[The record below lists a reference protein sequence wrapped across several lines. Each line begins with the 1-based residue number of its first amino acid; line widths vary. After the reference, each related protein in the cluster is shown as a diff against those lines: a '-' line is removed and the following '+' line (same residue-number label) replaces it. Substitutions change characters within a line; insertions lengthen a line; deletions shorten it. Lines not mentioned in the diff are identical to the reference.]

1 MSSGPWSS
9 ELPRMRETGSG
20 GFRPSPTTGSCCAAR
35 SRTCAMPSTAR
46 QAPSSEACSSASSPA
61 ERHGRTSTSPPPA
74 GTRTPSGPPCCAVQA
89 AREPDC
95 ASRWRNSCRESALRE
110 QMAILETIN
119 SPADLRRL
127 DQTQLAQLAEEVRA
141 FLVEQTSRTGGH
153 LSPNLGVVELT
164 FALHRVFDSPKDAI
178 VWDTGHQAYV
188 HKIVTG
194 RAKGFEKLR
203 QADGLSGYPSRKE
216 SEHDFVENSHASTSL
231 SYALGIAE
239 ARLRKKVGGHVVAVI
254 GDGALT
260 GGMAYEALNQIAHLQ
275 PPNLVIVIN
284 DNGRSYAPTVGG
296 LARHLSQLRIDPRY
310 ERIKDEI
317 SRLLRDL
324 PLVGSTAD
332 QAAYRVKAGLKQLLQ
347 PSTSFESLG
356 IKYAGFVDGH
366 DEPALEEV
374 LSRAKKLREPVV
386 VHVVTEKGHGYGPA
400 VDDEVD
406 KLHGVPAFDP
416 LTGRPRST
424 ELKYTDVFG
433 EALMTTATR
442 RPEVCAIT
450 AAMASS
456 TGLLNFAKEFPDRF
470 FDVGICEQHAVTFA
484 AGLALAGMHPVV
496 CIYSTFLARA
506 FDQTLMDVAMHKLPV
521 VFVIDRAGVT
531 GPDGSSHHGIFDL
544 SYLRLIPNMK
554 IAAPADA
561 TELCALLET
570 ALASDGPMAIR
581 YPSGPVPSTPDL
593 PVAPL
598 PVGRWEELR
607 KGSDA
612 VIFAVG
618 RMVGVAK
625 EAAERLE
632 MQGVSCTVVNAR
644 WVKPGDPRLTGWA
657 SKHPGVVTV
666 EDNVGAGGFGG
677 AVLETLA
684 PHGLAGRV
692 RTLALPDQFLPQ
704 GKASDILK
712 DC

>member
-1 MSSGPWSS
+1 
-9 ELPRMRETGSG
+9 
-20 GFRPSPTTGSCCAAR
+20 
-35 SRTCAMPSTAR
+35 
-46 QAPSSEACSSASSPA
+46 
-61 ERHGRTSTSPPPA
+61 
-74 GTRTPSGPPCCAVQA
+74 
-89 AREPDC
+89 
-95 ASRWRNSCRESALRE
+95 
-110 QMAILETIN
+110 MAILETIN

-127 DQTQLAQLAEEVRA
+127 DQSQLAQLAAEVRA
-141 FLVEQTSRTGGH
+141 FLVEQTSKTGGH

-164 FALHRVFDSPKDAI
+164 FALHRTFDSPKDAI

-194 RAKGFEKLR
+194 RARDFARLR
-203 QADGLSGYPSRKE
+203 QAGGLSGYPSRKE
-216 SEHDFVENSHASTSL
+216 SEHDLVENSHASTSL

-239 ARLRKKVGGHVVAVI
+239 ARLRKRLDGFVVAVI

-275 PPNLVIVIN
+275 PPNLIIVIN

-310 ERIKDEI
+310 ERVKVEI

-332 QAAYRVKAGLKQLLQ
+332 QAAYRVKESLKQLLQ
-347 PSTSFESLG
+347 PSTVFESLG
-356 IKYAGFVDGH
+356 IKYAGVVDGH
-366 DEPALEEV
+366 DEAELEAV
-374 LSRAKKLREPVV
+374 LSRAKKLKAPVV

-400 VDDEVD
+400 VDDEID
-406 KLHGVPAFDP
+406 KLHGVSAFDP

-424 ELKYTDVFG
+424 DVKYTDVFG
-433 EALMTTATR
+433 EALMTAATR
-442 RPEVCAIT
+442 QPEVCAIT

-484 AGLALAGMHPVV
+484 AGLAMSGMRPVV

-506 FDQTLMDVAMHKLPV
+506 FDQTVMDVALHKLPV

-531 GPDGSSHHGIFDL
+531 GPDGSSHHGMLDL

-554 IAAPADA
+554 VAAPADA

-570 ALASDGPMAIR
+570 ALSTDGPVAIR
-581 YPSGPVPSTPDL
+581 FPSGAVPAPPDL
-593 PVAPL
+593 PVEPL

-612 VIFAVG
+612 AIFAVG
-618 RMVGVAK
+618 RMVEIAK
-625 EAAERLE
+625 EAAERLAL
-632 MQGVSCTVVNAR
+632 QGIECTVVNAR
-644 WVKPGDPRLTGWA
+644 WVKPVDPRIVDWA
-657 SKHPGVVTV
+657 KRHPIVMTV
-666 EDNVGAGGFGG
+666 EDNVGSGGFGG
-677 AVLETLA
+677 AVLEALA

-692 RTLALPDQFLPQ
+692 RCIALPDQFLPQ
-704 GKASDILK
+704 GKAADILK
-712 DC
+712 EFGLDAAGIAQATFAAIKGTVPSEIGSDSA

>member
-1 MSSGPWSS
+1 MG
-9 ELPRMRETGSG
+9 
-20 GFRPSPTTGSCCAAR
+20 
-35 SRTCAMPSTAR
+35 
-46 QAPSSEACSSASSPA
+46 
-61 ERHGRTSTSPPPA
+61 
-74 GTRTPSGPPCCAVQA
+74 
-89 AREPDC
+89 
-95 ASRWRNSCRESALRE
+95 
-110 QMAILETIN
+110 ILETIN
-119 SPADLRRL
+119 SPADLRAL
-127 DQTQLAQLAEEVRA
+127 DQPRLSRLADEVRA

-194 RAKGFEKLR
+194 RSKDFAKLR
-203 QADGLSGYPSRKE
+203 QAGGLSGYPSRQE
-216 SEHDFVENSHASTSL
+216 SEHDVMENSHASTSL

-239 ARLRKKVGGHVVAVI
+239 ARLRKRVDGYVIAVI

-296 LARHLSQLRIDPRY
+296 LARHLSQLRVDPRY
-310 ERIKDEI
+310 ERIKDDI

-324 PLVGSTAD
+324 PLVGATAD
-332 QAAYRVKAGLKQLLQ
+332 QAAYRVKEGLKQLLQ
-347 PSTSFESLG
+347 PSTIFESLG
-356 IKYAGFVDGH
+356 IKYAGIVDGH

-386 VHVVTEKGHGYGPA
+386 VHVITEKGHGYGPA
-400 VDDEVD
+400 VDDEID

-433 EALMTTATR
+433 EALMTAAAR

-581 YPSGPVPSTPDL
+581 YPSGPAPSTPDL
-593 PVAPL
+593 PVEPL

-644 WVKPGDPRLTGWA
+644 WVKPVDPRITDWA
-657 SKHPGVVTV
+657 SKHPVVVTV

-684 PHGLAGRV
+684 PHALAGRV
-692 RTLALPDQFLPQ
+692 RTIALPDRFLPQ
-704 GKASDILK
+704 GKASDILRESGLDAAGVAK
-712 DC
+712 SVFEAVRGKVAKEL

>member
-1 MSSGPWSS
+1 
-9 ELPRMRETGSG
+9 
-20 GFRPSPTTGSCCAAR
+20 
-35 SRTCAMPSTAR
+35 
-46 QAPSSEACSSASSPA
+46 
-61 ERHGRTSTSPPPA
+61 
-74 GTRTPSGPPCCAVQA
+74 
-89 AREPDC
+89 
-95 ASRWRNSCRESALRE
+95 
-110 QMAILETIN
+110 MAILETIN
-119 SPADLRRL
+119 TPADLRRL
-127 DQTQLAQLAEEVRA
+127 DQPQLAQLAEEVRA

-164 FALHRVFDSPKDAI
+164 FALHRQFDSPKDAI

-194 RAKGFEKLR
+194 RAREFAGLR
-203 QADGLSGYPSRKE
+203 QPGGMSGYPSRKE
-216 SEHDFVENSHASTSL
+216 SEHDLVENSHASTSL

-239 ARLRKKVGGHVVAVI
+239 ARLRKGKNGYVVAVI

-275 PPNLVIVIN
+275 PPNLIIVIN

-310 ERIKDEI
+310 ERVKVEI

-332 QAAYRVKAGLKQLLQ
+332 QAAYRVKESLKQLLQ
-347 PSTSFESLG
+347 PSTVFESLG
-356 IKYAGFVDGH
+356 IKYAGVVDGH
-366 DEPALEEV
+366 DEAELEAV
-374 LSRAKKLREPVV
+374 LSRAKKLKAPVV

-400 VDDEVD
+400 VDDEID
-406 KLHGVPAFDP
+406 KLHGVSAFDP

-424 ELKYTDVFG
+424 DVKYTDVFG
-433 EALMTTATR
+433 EALMTAATR
-442 RPEVCAIT
+442 QPEVCAIT

-484 AGLALAGMHPVV
+484 AGLAMSGMRPVV

-506 FDQTLMDVAMHKLPV
+506 FDQTVMDVALHKLPV

-531 GPDGSSHHGIFDL
+531 GPDGSSHHGMLDL

-554 IAAPADA
+554 VAAPADA

-570 ALASDGPMAIR
+570 ALSTDGPVAIR
-581 YPSGPVPSTPDL
+581 FPSGAVPAPPDL
-593 PVAPL
+593 PVEPL

-612 VIFAVG
+612 AIFAVG
-618 RMVGVAK
+618 RMVEIAK
-625 EAAERLE
+625 EAAERLAL
-632 MQGVSCTVVNAR
+632 QGIECTVVNAR
-644 WVKPGDPRLTGWA
+644 WVKPVDPRIVDWA
-657 SKHPGVVTV
+657 KRHPIVMTV
-666 EDNVGAGGFGG
+666 EDNVGSGGFGG
-677 AVLETLA
+677 AVLEALA

-692 RTLALPDQFLPQ
+692 RCIALPDQFLPQ
-704 GKASDILK
+704 GKAADILK
-712 DC
+712 EFGLDAAGIAQATFAAIKGTVPSETGSDSA

>member
-1 MSSGPWSS
+1 MG
-9 ELPRMRETGSG
+9 L
-20 GFRPSPTTGSCCAAR
+20 
-35 SRTCAMPSTAR
+35 
-46 QAPSSEACSSASSPA
+46 
-61 ERHGRTSTSPPPA
+61 
-74 GTRTPSGPPCCAVQA
+74 
-89 AREPDC
+89 
-95 ASRWRNSCRESALRE
+95 
-110 QMAILETIN
+110 LETIH
-119 SPADLRRL
+119 SPADLKAL
-127 DQTQLAQLAEEVRA
+127 DQARLAELATEVRA

-188 HKIVTG
+188 HKLVTG
-194 RAKGFEKLR
+194 RAAAFPQLR
-203 QADGLSGYPSRKE
+203 QAGGMSGYPSRNE
-216 SEHDFVENSHASTSL
+216 SEHDLVENSHASTSL

-239 ARLRKKVGGHVVAVI
+239 ARLRKRIGGFVVAVI

-275 PPNLVIVIN
+275 PPNLIIVIN

-296 LARHLSQLRIDPRY
+296 LARHLSQLRVDPRY

-324 PLVGSTAD
+324 PLVGHSAD
-332 QAAYRVKAGLKQLLQ
+332 QAAYRVKEGLKQLLQ
-347 PSTSFESLG
+347 PSTMFESLG
-356 IKYAGFVDGH
+356 IKYAGLVDGH
-366 DEPALEEV
+366 DEAALEEV
-374 LSRAKKLREPVV
+374 LNRSKKLREPVV

-400 VDDEVD
+400 VEDEVD
-406 KLHGVPAFDP
+406 KLHGVSAFDP

-424 ELKYTDVFG
+424 EMTYTDIFG
-433 EALMTTATR
+433 EALMTSAAR

-484 AGLALAGMHPVV
+484 AGLAMAGLHPVV

-506 FDQTLMDVAMHKLPV
+506 FDQTIMDVALHKLPV

-531 GPDGSSHHGIFDL
+531 GPDGASHHGIFDL
-544 SYLRLIPNMK
+544 SYLRLIPNLK
-554 IAAPADA
+554 IAAPKDA

-570 ALASDGPMAIR
+570 ALDTDGPIAIR
-581 YPSGPVPSTPDL
+581 YPKGPAPATPDL
-593 PVAPL
+593 PVEPL
-598 PVGRWEELR
+598 PVGRWEEIR
-607 KGSDA
+607 KGADA

-618 RMVGVAK
+618 RMVEVAG
-625 EAAERLE
+625 EAAERLQ
-632 MQGVSCTVVNAR
+632 MQGVSCGVVNAR
-644 WVKPGDPRLTGWA
+644 WIKPVDPRIADWA
-657 SKHPGVVTV
+657 RAYPLVVTV
-666 EDNVGAGGFGG
+666 EDNVGSGGFGG
-677 AVLETLA
+677 AVLEALA

-692 RTLALPDQFLPQ
+692 RTLALPDAFLPQ
-704 GKASDILK
+704 GKAADILREHGL
-712 DC
+712 DAAGVARAVFEAVRGPVVRERAEPYPPSV

>member
-1 MSSGPWSS
+1 VG
-9 ELPRMRETGSG
+9 
-20 GFRPSPTTGSCCAAR
+20 
-35 SRTCAMPSTAR
+35 
-46 QAPSSEACSSASSPA
+46 
-61 ERHGRTSTSPPPA
+61 
-74 GTRTPSGPPCCAVQA
+74 
-89 AREPDC
+89 
-95 ASRWRNSCRESALRE
+95 
-110 QMAILETIN
+110 ILQTIN
-119 SPADLRRL
+119 SPADLRAL
-127 DQTQLAQLAEEVRA
+127 DQAHLSQLANEVRA
-141 FLVEQTSRTGGH
+141 FLVEQTSKTGGH

-164 FALHRVFDSPKDAI
+164 FALHRVFESPKDAI

-194 RAKGFEKLR
+194 RSKDFPGLR
-203 QADGLSGYPSRKE
+203 QAGGLSGYPSRQE
-216 SEHDFVENSHASTSL
+216 SNHDLVENSHASTSL

-239 ARLRKKVGGHVVAVI
+239 ARLRKRIDGHVVAVI

-296 LARHLSQLRIDPRY
+296 LARHLSQLRVDPRY
-310 ERIKDEI
+310 ERIKDDI

-332 QAAYRVKAGLKQLLQ
+332 QAAYRVKESLKQLLQ
-347 PSTSFESLG
+347 PSTIFESLG
-356 IKYAGFVDGH
+356 IKYAGLVDGH
-366 DEPALEEV
+366 DEAALEEV
-374 LSRAKKLREPVV
+374 LSRAKKLREPVI

-400 VDDEVD
+400 VDDEID
-406 KLHGVPAFDP
+406 KLHGVSAFDP

-424 ELKYTDVFG
+424 ELTYTDVFG
-433 EALMTTATR
+433 EALMTAAAR

-484 AGLALAGMHPVV
+484 AGLAMAGMHPVV

-506 FDQTLMDVAMHKLPV
+506 FDQTIMDVALHRLPV

-544 SYLRLIPNMK
+544 SYLRLIPNLK
-554 IAAPADA
+554 VAAPADA

-570 ALASDGPMAIR
+570 ALATDGPVAIR
-581 YPSGPVPSTPDL
+581 YPKGPVPATPDL
-593 PVAPL
+593 PVEPL

-612 VIFAVG
+612 VIFAAG
-618 RMVGVAK
+618 RMVEVAK

-632 MQGVSCTVVNAR
+632 MQNVSCAVVNAR
-644 WVKPGDPRLTGWA
+644 WIKPVDPRIADWA
-657 SKHPGVVTV
+657 RSHPVVVTV
-666 EDNVGAGGFGG
+666 EDNVGTGGFGG
-677 AVLETLA
+677 AVLEALA
-684 PHGLAGRV
+684 PHGLAGKV
-692 RTLALPDQFLPQ
+692 RMLALPDQFLPQ
-704 GKASDILK
+704 GKATDILRDNGLDAAGIAKSVFEAVKGKVPTERK
-712 DC
+712 DV

>member
-1 MSSGPWSS
+1 
-9 ELPRMRETGSG
+9 
-20 GFRPSPTTGSCCAAR
+20 
-35 SRTCAMPSTAR
+35 
-46 QAPSSEACSSASSPA
+46 
-61 ERHGRTSTSPPPA
+61 
-74 GTRTPSGPPCCAVQA
+74 
-89 AREPDC
+89 
-95 ASRWRNSCRESALRE
+95 
-110 QMAILETIN
+110 MAILETIN
-119 SPADLRRL
+119 SPADLRAL
-127 DQTQLAQLAEEVRA
+127 DQGQLSQLADEVRA
-141 FLVEQTSRTGGH
+141 FLVDQTSKTGGH

-164 FALHRVFDSPKDAI
+164 FALHRVFDSPRDAI

-194 RAKGFEKLR
+194 RSKDFAKLR
-203 QADGLSGYPSRKE
+203 QPGGMSGYPSRNE
-216 SEHDFVENSHASTSL
+216 SEHDLVENSHASTSL

-239 ARLRKKVGGHVVAVI
+239 ARLRKRVGGFVVAVI

-296 LARHLSQLRIDPRY
+296 LARHLSQLRVDPRY
-310 ERIKDEI
+310 ERIKDDI
-317 SRLLRDL
+317 SKLLRDL

-332 QAAYRVKAGLKQLLQ
+332 QAAYRVKEGLKQLLQ
-347 PSTSFESLG
+347 PSTIFESLG
-356 IKYAGFVDGH
+356 IKYAGLVNGH
-366 DEPALEEV
+366 DEPALEV
-374 LSRAKKLREPVV
+374 MLSRAKKLREPVV
-386 VHVVTEKGHGYGPA
+386 VHVVTEKGRGYGPA

-406 KLHGVPAFDP
+406 KLHGVSAFDP

-424 ELKYTDVFG
+424 ELSYTDVFG
-433 EALMTTATR
+433 DALLTAAAR

-456 TGLLNFAKEFPDRF
+456 TGLLNFAKEFPERF

-484 AGLALAGMHPVV
+484 AGLAMAGMHPVV

-506 FDQTLMDVAMHKLPV
+506 FDQTLMDVALHKLPV

-544 SYLRLIPNMK
+544 SYLRLIPNLK

-570 ALASDGPMAIR
+570 ALATDGPVAIR
-581 YPSGPVPSTPDL
+581 YPRGPVPSTPDL
-593 PVAPL
+593 PVEPL
-598 PVGRWEELR
+598 PIGRWEELR
-607 KGSDA
+607 KGQDA

-618 RMVGVAK
+618 RMVEVAK

-632 MQGVSCTVVNAR
+632 MQGVSCGVVNAR
-644 WVKPGDPRLTGWA
+644 WVKPVDPRITEWA
-657 SKHPGVVTV
+657 RSHPLVVTV
-666 EDNVGAGGFGG
+666 EDNVGTGGFGG
-677 AVLETLA
+677 AVLEALSQ
-684 PHGLAGRV
+684 HGLAGRV
-692 RTLALPDQFLPQ
+692 RMLALPDQFLPQ
-704 GKASDILK
+704 GRASDLLRDNGLDAAGVAKTVFEAVTGSVKKEVREI
-712 DC
+712 

>member
-1 MSSGPWSS
+1 MS
-9 ELPRMRETGSG
+9 
-20 GFRPSPTTGSCCAAR
+20 
-35 SRTCAMPSTAR
+35 
-46 QAPSSEACSSASSPA
+46 
-61 ERHGRTSTSPPPA
+61 
-74 GTRTPSGPPCCAVQA
+74 
-89 AREPDC
+89 
-95 ASRWRNSCRESALRE
+95 
-110 QMAILETIN
+110 ILETIN
-119 SPADLRRL
+119 SPADLREL
-127 DQTQLAQLAEEVRA
+127 DQPHLAELAQEVRA
-141 FLVEQTSRTGGH
+141 FLVEQTSKTGGH

-194 RAKGFEKLR
+194 RSKDFAKLR
-203 QADGLSGYPSRKE
+203 QAGGLSGYPSRQE
-216 SEHDFVENSHASTSL
+216 SDHDLVENSHASTSL

-239 ARLRKKVGGHVVAVI
+239 ARLRKHIDGHVVAII

-296 LARHLSQLRIDPRY
+296 LARHLSQLRVDPRY
-310 ERIKDEI
+310 ERIKDDI
-317 SRLLRDL
+317 SKLLRDL

-332 QAAYRVKAGLKQLLQ
+332 QAAYRVKEGLKQLLQ
-347 PSTSFESLG
+347 PSTMFESLG
-356 IKYAGFVDGH
+356 IKYAGIVNGH
-366 DEPALEEV
+366 DEAALEV
-374 LSRAKKLREPVV
+374 TLSRAKQLREPVV

-400 VDDEVD
+400 VEDEVD
-406 KLHGVPAFDP
+406 KLHGVSAFDP

-424 ELKYTDVFG
+424 EVSYTDVFG
-433 EALMTTATR
+433 EALMTAAAR

-484 AGLALAGMHPVV
+484 AGLAMAGMHPVV

-506 FDQTLMDVAMHKLPV
+506 FDPTLMDVAMHKLPV

-544 SYLRLIPNMK
+544 SYLRLIPNLK

-570 ALASDGPMAIR
+570 ALATDGPVAIR
-581 YPSGPVPSTPDL
+581 YPKGPVPATPDL
-593 PVAPL
+593 PVEPL

-607 KGSDA
+607 KGGDA

-618 RMVGVAK
+618 RMVEVAQ

-632 MQGVSCTVVNAR
+632 MQGVSCAVVNAR
-644 WVKPGDPRLTGWA
+644 WVKPVDPRITDWA
-657 SKHPGVVTV
+657 RSHPVVITV
-666 EDNVGAGGFGG
+666 EDNVGTGGFGG
-677 AVLETLA
+677 AVLEALA
-684 PHGLAGRV
+684 PHGLAGHV

-704 GKASDILK
+704 GRASDILK
-712 DC
+712 EHGLDAAGVAKSVFEAVKGTVSKEAREA

>member
-1 MSSGPWSS
+1 
-9 ELPRMRETGSG
+9 
-20 GFRPSPTTGSCCAAR
+20 
-35 SRTCAMPSTAR
+35 
-46 QAPSSEACSSASSPA
+46 
-61 ERHGRTSTSPPPA
+61 
-74 GTRTPSGPPCCAVQA
+74 V
-89 AREPDC
+89 
-95 ASRWRNSCRESALRE
+95 AL
-110 QMAILETIN
+110 LETIN
-119 SPADLRRL
+119 SPADLRSL
-127 DQTQLAQLAEEVRA
+127 DQSQLAQLAAEVRA

-194 RAKGFEKLR
+194 RARDFARLR
-203 QADGLSGYPSRKE
+203 QAGGLSGYPSRKE
-216 SEHDFVENSHASTSL
+216 SEHDLVENSHASTSL

-239 ARLRKKVGGHVVAVI
+239 ARLRKRTNGFVVAVI

-275 PPNLVIVIN
+275 PPNLIIVIN

-310 ERIKDEI
+310 ERVKVEI

-332 QAAYRVKAGLKQLLQ
+332 QAAYRVKESLKQLLQ
-347 PSTSFESLG
+347 PSTVFESLG
-356 IKYAGFVDGH
+356 IKYAGVVDGH
-366 DEPALEEV
+366 DEAELEAV
-374 LSRAKKLREPVV
+374 LSRAKKLKAPVV

-400 VDDEVD
+400 VEDEID
-406 KLHGVPAFDP
+406 KLHGVSAFDP

-424 ELKYTDVFG
+424 DVKYTDVFG
-433 EALMTTATR
+433 EALMTAATR

-484 AGLALAGMHPVV
+484 AGLAMAGMRPVV

-506 FDQTLMDVAMHKLPV
+506 FDQTVMDVALHKLPV

-531 GPDGSSHHGIFDL
+531 GPDGSSHHGMLDL

-554 IAAPADA
+554 VAAPADA

-570 ALASDGPMAIR
+570 ALTMDGPVAIR
-581 YPSGPVPSTPDL
+581 YPSGAVPAPPDL
-593 PVAPL
+593 PVEPL

-612 VIFAVG
+612 AIFAVG
-618 RMVGVAK
+618 RMVEVAK
-625 EAAERLE
+625 EAAERLAL
-632 MQGVSCTVVNAR
+632 QGIEVTVVNAR
-644 WVKPGDPRLTGWA
+644 WVKPVDPRIVDWA
-657 SKHPGVVTV
+657 KRHPIVMTV
-666 EDNVGAGGFGG
+666 EDNVGSGGFGG
-677 AVLETLA
+677 AVLEALA

-692 RTLALPDQFLPQ
+692 RTIALPDQFLPQ
-704 GKASDILK
+704 GKAADILK
-712 DC
+712 EFGLDAAGIAQSTFAAIKGTVPSETGSDSA

>member
-1 MSSGPWSS
+1 MG
-9 ELPRMRETGSG
+9 
-20 GFRPSPTTGSCCAAR
+20 
-35 SRTCAMPSTAR
+35 
-46 QAPSSEACSSASSPA
+46 
-61 ERHGRTSTSPPPA
+61 
-74 GTRTPSGPPCCAVQA
+74 
-89 AREPDC
+89 
-95 ASRWRNSCRESALRE
+95 
-110 QMAILETIN
+110 ILETIE

-127 DQTQLAQLAEEVRA
+127 DQAHLTRLAEEVRA
-141 FLVEQTSRTGGH
+141 FLVEQTSRSGGH

-194 RAKGFEKLR
+194 RAKDFARLR
-203 QADGLSGYPSRKE
+203 QAGGLSGYPSRKE
-216 SEHDFVENSHASTSL
+216 SEHDLVENSHASTSL

-239 ARLRKKVGGHVVAVI
+239 ARLRKRVGGHVVAVI

-275 PPNLVIVIN
+275 PPNLIIVIN

-296 LARHLSQLRIDPRY
+296 LARHLSQLRVDPRY
-310 ERIKDEI
+310 ERIKEDI

-324 PLVGSTAD
+324 PLVGATAD
-332 QAAYRVKAGLKQLLQ
+332 QAAYRVKESLKQLLQ
-347 PSTSFESLG
+347 PSTIFETLG

-374 LSRAKKLREPVV
+374 LSRAKRLRAPVV

-400 VDDEVD
+400 VEDEVD
-406 KLHGVPAFDP
+406 KLHGVSAFDP
-416 LTGRPRST
+416 LTGRPRTT
-424 ELKYTDVFG
+424 ELTYTDVFG
-433 EALMTTATR
+433 EALMTAATR

-484 AGLALAGMHPVV
+484 AGLAMAGMRPVV

-506 FDQTLMDVAMHKLPV
+506 FDQTIMDVAMHNLPV

-531 GPDGSSHHGIFDL
+531 GPDGSSHHGVFDL
-544 SYLRLIPNMK
+544 SYLRLIPNLK
-554 IAAPADA
+554 VAAPADA

-570 ALASDGPMAIR
+570 ALASDGPVAIR
-581 YPSGPVPSTPDL
+581 YPKGPVPATPEL
-593 PVAPL
+593 PVEPL

-607 KGSDA
+607 KGSEA

-618 RMVGVAK
+618 RMVEVAK

-632 MQGVSCTVVNAR
+632 LQKVSCAVVNAR
-644 WVKPGDPRLTGWA
+644 WIKPMDPRIVEWA
-657 SKHPGVVTV
+657 RGHPVVVTV

-677 AVLETLA
+677 AVLEALA

-692 RTLALPDQFLPQ
+692 RVLALPDEFLPQ

-712 DC
+712 EHGLDAAGIAKAVYEAVKGTIRTGA

>member
-1 MSSGPWSS
+1 MG
-9 ELPRMRETGSG
+9 L
-20 GFRPSPTTGSCCAAR
+20 
-35 SRTCAMPSTAR
+35 
-46 QAPSSEACSSASSPA
+46 
-61 ERHGRTSTSPPPA
+61 
-74 GTRTPSGPPCCAVQA
+74 
-89 AREPDC
+89 
-95 ASRWRNSCRESALRE
+95 
-110 QMAILETIN
+110 LEKIE

-127 DQTQLAQLAEEVRA
+127 DQAQLTQLAVEVRE
-141 FLVEQTSRTGGH
+141 FLVEQTSRSGGH

-188 HKIVTG
+188 HKIITG
-194 RAKGFEKLR
+194 RAKDFERLR
-203 QADGLSGYPSRKE
+203 QAGGLSGYPSRAE

-239 ARLRKKVGGHVVAVI
+239 ARLRKRVGGHVIAVI

-275 PPNLVIVIN
+275 PPNLIIVIN

-296 LARHLSQLRIDPRY
+296 LARHLSQLRVDPRY
-310 ERIKDEI
+310 ERIKEDI

-332 QAAYRVKAGLKQLLQ
+332 QAAYRVKEGLKQLLQ
-347 PSTSFESLG
+347 PSTVFESLG

-374 LSRAKKLREPVV
+374 LSRSKRLRAPVV

-400 VDDEVD
+400 VDDDID
-406 KLHGVPAFDP
+406 KLHGVSAFDP

-424 ELKYTDVFG
+424 ELTYTDVFG
-433 EALMTTATR
+433 EALMTAATT

-456 TGLLNFAKEFPDRF
+456 TGLLNFAKEFPERF

-506 FDQTLMDVAMHKLPV
+506 FDQTIMDVALHKLPV

-531 GPDGSSHHGIFDL
+531 GPDGSSHHGVFDL
-544 SYLRLIPNMK
+544 SYLRLIPNLK
-554 IAAPADA
+554 VAAPADA

-570 ALASDGPMAIR
+570 ALASDGPIAIR
-581 YPSGPVPSTPDL
+581 YPRGPVPSTPDL
-593 PVAPL
+593 PVEPL
-598 PVGRWEELR
+598 PIGRWEELR
-607 KGSDA
+607 KGNDA

-618 RMVGVAK
+618 RMVEVAK
-625 EAAERLE
+625 EAAARLE
-632 MQGVSCTVVNAR
+632 VQKVSCAVVNAR
-644 WVKPGDPRLTGWA
+644 WIKPVDPRIVDWA
-657 SKHPGVVTV
+657 RNHPVVVTV
-666 EDNVGAGGFGG
+666 EDNVGTGGFGG
-677 AVLETLA
+677 AVLEALA

-692 RTLALPDQFLPQ
+692 RLLALPDEFLPQ

-712 DC
+712 QHGLDAAGVAKSVYEAIHGNVRTEK

>member
-1 MSSGPWSS
+1 MG
-9 ELPRMRETGSG
+9 
-20 GFRPSPTTGSCCAAR
+20 
-35 SRTCAMPSTAR
+35 
-46 QAPSSEACSSASSPA
+46 
-61 ERHGRTSTSPPPA
+61 
-74 GTRTPSGPPCCAVQA
+74 
-89 AREPDC
+89 
-95 ASRWRNSCRESALRE
+95 
-110 QMAILETIN
+110 ILETIE
-119 SPADLRRL
+119 SPADLRKL
-127 DQTQLAQLAEEVRA
+127 DQAHLTQLAEEVRA
-141 FLVEQTSRTGGH
+141 FLVEQTSRSGGH

-194 RAKGFEKLR
+194 RSRDFARLR
-203 QADGLSGYPSRKE
+203 QAGGLSGYPSRKE

-239 ARLRKKVGGHVVAVI
+239 ARLRKGVGGHVVAVI

-275 PPNLVIVIN
+275 PPNLIIVIN

-296 LARHLSQLRIDPRY
+296 LARHLSQLRVDPRY
-310 ERIKDEI
+310 ERIKEDI

-324 PLVGSTAD
+324 PLVGPKAD
-332 QAAYRVKAGLKQLLQ
+332 QAAYRVKEGLKQLLQ
-347 PSTSFESLG
+347 PSTIFESLG
-356 IKYAGFVDGH
+356 IKYAGIVDGH
-366 DEPALEEV
+366 DELALEEV
-374 LSRAKKLREPVV
+374 LSRAKRLRAPTV
-386 VHVVTEKGHGYGPA
+386 VHVITEKGHGYRPA

-406 KLHGVPAFDP
+406 KLHGVGAFDP

-424 ELKYTDVFG
+424 ELTYTDVFG
-433 EALMTTATR
+433 EALMTAATR
-442 RPEVCAIT
+442 RPEVVAIT

-456 TGLLNFAKEFPDRF
+456 TGLLNFAKEFPERF

-496 CIYSTFLARA
+496 CIYSTFMARA
-506 FDQTLMDVAMHKLPV
+506 FDQTIMDVALHKLPV
-521 VFVIDRAGVT
+521 VFIIDRAGVT
-531 GPDGSSHHGIFDL
+531 GPDGSSHHGVFDL
-544 SYLRLIPNMK
+544 SFLRLIPNLK
-554 IAAPADA
+554 VAAPADA

-570 ALASDGPMAIR
+570 ALASDGPIAIR
-581 YPSGPVPSTPDL
+581 YPKGPVPSTPDL
-593 PVAPL
+593 PVEPL
-598 PVGRWEELR
+598 PIGRWEELR

-618 RMVGVAK
+618 RMVEVAM

-632 MQGVSCTVVNAR
+632 IQKVSCAVVNSR
-644 WVKPGDPRLTGWA
+644 WIKPVDPRIVDWA
-657 SKHPGVVTV
+657 RTHPVVVTV

-692 RTLALPDQFLPQ
+692 RILALPDEFLPQ

-712 DC
+712 AHGLDSAGVAKAVYEAVKSGVRTES

>member
-1 MSSGPWSS
+1 MG
-9 ELPRMRETGSG
+9 
-20 GFRPSPTTGSCCAAR
+20 
-35 SRTCAMPSTAR
+35 
-46 QAPSSEACSSASSPA
+46 
-61 ERHGRTSTSPPPA
+61 
-74 GTRTPSGPPCCAVQA
+74 
-89 AREPDC
+89 
-95 ASRWRNSCRESALRE
+95 
-110 QMAILETIN
+110 ILETIE
-119 SPADLRRL
+119 SPADLRKL
-127 DQTQLAQLAEEVRA
+127 DQAHLTLLAEEVRA
-141 FLVEQTSRTGGH
+141 FLVEQTSRSGGH

-194 RAKGFEKLR
+194 RSRDFARLR
-203 QADGLSGYPSRKE
+203 QAGGLSGYPSRKE

-239 ARLRKKVGGHVVAVI
+239 ARLRKGIGGHVVAVI

-275 PPNLVIVIN
+275 PPNLIIVIN

-296 LARHLSQLRIDPRY
+296 LARHLSQLRVDPRY
-310 ERIKDEI
+310 ERIKDDI

-324 PLVGSTAD
+324 PLVGPTAD
-332 QAAYRVKAGLKQLLQ
+332 QAAYRVKESLKQLLQ
-347 PSTSFESLG
+347 PSTIFESLG
-356 IKYAGFVDGH
+356 IKYAGIVNGH
-366 DEPALEEV
+366 NEPALEEV
-374 LSRAKKLREPVV
+374 LSRSKRLKEPVV

-406 KLHGVPAFDP
+406 KLHGVGAFDP

-424 ELKYTDVFG
+424 ELTYTDVFG
-433 EALMTTATR
+433 EALMTAATT
-442 RPEVCAIT
+442 RPEVVAIT

-496 CIYSTFLARA
+496 CIYSTFMARA
-506 FDQTLMDVAMHKLPV
+506 FDQTIMDVALHKLPV
-521 VFVIDRAGVT
+521 VFIIDRAGVT

-544 SYLRLIPNMK
+544 SFLRLIPNLK

-570 ALASDGPMAIR
+570 ALASDGPIAIR
-581 YPSGPVPSTPDL
+581 YPKGPVPSTPEL
-593 PVAPL
+593 PVEPL
-598 PVGRWEELR
+598 PIGRWEELR

-618 RMVGVAK
+618 RMVEVAV

-632 MQGVSCTVVNAR
+632 LQKVSCAVVNSR
-644 WVKPGDPRLTGWA
+644 WIKPVDPRIVDWA
-657 SKHPGVVTV
+657 RSHPVVVTV
-666 EDNVGAGGFGG
+666 EDNVGVGGFGG

-692 RTLALPDQFLPQ
+692 RTLALPDEFLPQ

-712 DC
+712 EHGLDSAGVAKAVYEAVRATVRTEK